1 MSIENK
7 VALIAFL
14 AFVLAGLFILT
25 LSQVLEQRPG
35 SRLRMRLRDA
45 LSAGQSD
52 RDRMR
57 AEHERAQAMAR
68 RRLRR
73 RAMGTLGYHLNR
85 LETIGSG
92 HGQRVLV
99 AVGLVTAALMI
110 VALLAGLLP
119 DPLWLRLPIMLA
131 APILSMTYAYHWMV
145 ARFQNKFLTQL
156 PEAMDFI
163 VRASQAGVPPNH
175 ALRTV
180 GEQYP
185 RPLGLEF
192 RRMGDSLLLGND
204 LQDVLDDTSLRV
216 NLPDFSFF
224 AVCLLLQRET
234 GGPLSEALENL
245 SAIIR
250 ARRDLRA
257 KTRALTAEGRLSSL
271 LMSVMPFILFGVT
284 YALNP
289 ENMRVMFDTGT
300 GKLLL
305 WIAAGMLT
313 IGLLMIRRIADLKA

>member
-1 MSIENK
+1 MSLENK

-14 AFVLAGLFILT
+14 AFVLAGLFVLT
-25 LSQVLEQRPG
+25 LLQVLEQRPG
-35 SRLRMRLRDA
+35 SRLRMRLRNA
-45 LSAGQSD
+45 LSSGQSD

-57 AEHERAQAMAR
+57 AEHERAQANAR

-92 HGQRVLV
+92 RGQQALI
-99 AVGLVTAALMI
+99 AVGLIAAVLMV
-110 VALLAGLLP
+110 VALLIGLLP

-131 APILSMTYAYHWMV
+131 VPALAVLYAYRWMV
-145 ARFQNKFLTQL
+145 SRFQKKFLEQL

-185 RPLGLEF
+185 KPLGLEF

-204 LQDVLDDTSLRV
+204 LQDVLDDAALRV
-216 NLPDFSFF
+216 NMPDFSFF

-234 GGPLSEALENL
+234 GGPLSEALDNL
-245 SAIIR
+245 STIIR

-271 LMSVMPFILFGVT
+271 LMSIMPFILFGIT
-284 YALNP
+284 YSLNP
-289 ENMRVMFDTGT
+289 ENMQVMFTTDTGR
-300 GKLLL
+300 LLL
-305 WIAAGMLT
+305 WIAAGMLA
-313 IGLLMIRRIADLKA
+313 IGLLMIRKIADMKA

>member
-1 MSIENK
+1 MSPENK

-25 LSQVLEQRPG
+25 LLQVLEQRPG
-35 SRLRMRLRDA
+35 SRLRMRLRNA
-45 LSAGQSD
+45 LSTGQSD

-57 AEHERAQAMAR
+57 AEHERAQVNAR

-73 RAMGTLGYHLNR
+73 RAMGPLGYHLNR

-99 AVGLVTAALMI
+99 AVGLITATLMAAALLI
-110 VALLAGLLP
+110 DLLP
-119 DPLWLRLPIMLA
+119 NPIWLRLPIMLA
-131 APILSMTYAYHWMV
+131 VPILSMAYAYHWMV
-145 ARFQNKFLTQL
+145 ARFQKKFLEQL

-204 LQDVLDDTSLRV
+204 LQDVLDDAALRV

-224 AVCLLLQRET
+224 SVCLLLQRET

-250 ARRDLRA
+250 ARRDLRS

-271 LMSVMPFILFGVT
+271 AMSIMPFILFGVT

-289 ENMRVMFDTGT
+289 ENMQIMFTTDTGR
-300 GKLLL
+300 LLL
-305 WIAAGMLT
+305 WIAAGMLA
-313 IGLLMIRRIADLKA
+313 IGLLMIRKIANMKV

>member
-1 MSIENK
+1 MSLENK

-25 LSQVLEQRPG
+25 LLQVLEQRPG
-35 SRLRMRLRDA
+35 SRLRVRLRQA
-45 LSAGQSD
+45 LSSGQAD

-57 AEHERAQAMAR
+57 AEHERAQADAR

-73 RAMGTLGYHLNR
+73 RDMGTLGYHLNR
-85 LETIGSG
+85 LEAVGGG
-92 HGQRVLV
+92 HGQRTLI
-99 AVGLVTAALMI
+99 AVGLVTAVLMMA
-110 VALLAGLLP
+110 ALLFNMLP
-119 DPLWLRLPIMLA
+119 DPLWLRLPMMLA
-131 APILSMTYAYHWMV
+131 APILAMLYAYRWLV
-145 ARFQNKFLTQL
+145 ARFQKRFLVQL
-156 PEAMDFI
+156 PDAMDFI
-163 VRASQAGVPPNH
+163 VRASQAGIPPNH

-185 RPLGLEF
+185 APLGPEF

-204 LQDVLDDTSLRV
+204 LQDVLDDATLRI

-234 GGPLSEALENL
+234 GGPLSEALDNL
-245 SAIIR
+245 STIIR

-271 LMSVMPFILFGVT
+271 IMSVMPFILFGIT
-284 YALNP
+284 YYLNP
-289 ENMRVMFDTGT
+289 DNMQIMFDTDT
-300 GKLLL
+300 GRLLL

-313 IGLLMIRRIADLKA
+313 IGLLMIRKIADMKA